1 MNLRHLTTLVANDL
15 KVHGKGIALTD
26 ALMVAF
32 VWFARRFK
40 NDPVALFLL
49 IFNLNFLMALLWA
62 DWLITREKLKG
73 TFGWLRTLPV
83 SDRDLVAAK
92 FLTAALCGATLWV
105 AMTVPFV
112 RGYFAGGA
120 GIATWGVL
128 LLMLLVVAGISVAV
142 RWRFTQK
149 LGVLVPGVL
158 VLIPMLLFFGAKGRG
173 WDAPRLLQ
181 ACWSRP
187 AGKAASAA
195 ALVALGLVVFAL
207 TVRWVRRS
215 DTFQLLE

>member
-1 MNLRHLTTLVANDL
+1 M
-15 KVHGKGIALTD
+15 
-26 ALMVAF
+26 
-32 VWFARRFK
+32 
-40 NDPVALFLL
+40 ALFLL
-49 IFNLNFLMALLWA
+49 IFNFNFLMALLWA

-105 AMTVPFV
+105 AMTVPFA
-112 RGYFAGGA
+112 RGYFAGVA

-128 LLMLLVVAGISVAV
+128 LLLLLVVTGISLAV

-158 VLIPMLLFFGAKGRG
+158 VLAPMLLFFGAKGQG
-173 WDAPRLLQ
+173 WDAPRLLL
-181 ACWSRP
+181 AFWSRP
-187 AGKAASAA
+187 AGKAAAAA
-195 ALVALGLVVFAL
+195 ALVALGLGVFSL